1 MITWN
6 SDSERVVKEL
16 VDGGLIQELY
26 CFWESEG
33 ISEETLVELL
43 GVRPSKHGINFPER
57 LNFDKVEYMHQYA
70 MEATNEGCYPI
81 RIGSFLADSGLQV
94 VRLVYNSKTLIE
106 GLIEA
111 LRFETLFTESVA
123 LNYRQL
129 NDETIIRFEAV
140 DTAVFGRYYAAIY
153 FGMIVAICKNV
164 LGEKVQAFKATIIE
178 DKYMQRNCIAE
189 FCDFPV
195 SVGSFFELRIP
206 TAFLLLENEQAS
218 SDEFKSILIKLS
230 KQQDRTRRLYN
241 SYMELR
247 QVISGYL
254 SNEDLSQQLIANELS
269 ISVRKLQRLLQSL
282 GTNYQELLD
291 DCRREVAL
299 KMVSSGNEPLHEI
312 AFAIGYREPSAF
324 YKAFKRWLGMTPG
337 EYRNSITYT
346 ASEDISLSAVSS
358 KRSDDA

>member
-1 MITWN
+1 MAA
-6 SDSERVVKEL
+6 VKEL

-26 CFWESEG
+26 RFWISEG

-70 MEATNEGCYPI
+70 MEATDEGCYPI
-81 RIGSFLADSGLQV
+81 RVGLFLAESELQV
-94 VRLVYNSKTLIE
+94 IQLVYNSRTLIE
-106 GLIEA
+106 GLIEG
-111 LRFETLFTESVA
+111 LRFESLFTESVA
-123 LNYRQL
+123 LNYRQKD
-129 NDETIIRFEAV
+129 DETIIRFEPA
-140 DTAVFGRYYAAIY
+140 DSAVFGRYYAAIY

-164 LGEKVQAFKATIIE
+164 LGDKTEKFSAEIVE
-178 DKYMQRNCIAE
+178 DKYMDAQCISK
-189 FCDFPV
+189 FCEFPV
-195 SVGSFFELRIP
+195 STGSVFELRIP
-206 TAFLLLENEQAS
+206 TALLLLENNKACG
-218 SDEFKSILIKLS
+218 DKFKSVLIKLS
-230 KQQDRTRRLYN
+230 KQQDRTKKLYG

-247 QVISGYL
+247 QVIIEYL
-254 SNEDLSQQLIANELS
+254 SNDELSQQLIANELA

-299 KMVSSGNEPLHEI
+299 KLVTSGNEPLHEI

-337 EYRNSITYT
+337 EYRNSI
-346 ASEDISLSAVSS
+346 SCSSCDEISLKAVSD